1 MVGARLLAA
10 RGAAPVARVL
20 LAAAL
25 VLAGLTLVGCGGKP
39 DEADVAMGP
48 IEACIPSR
56 KDGKRLLGAYLR
68 RVEAAQ
74 GYEMFS
80 VTGKARSSGLPRNL
94 AFDDRKIRRLRGGGD
109 GPLTGSRRST
119 VTPHPGFAATGT
131 LPAVYELSY
140 RAEKID
146 YTGALVVGNS
156 AAGFEIPTTGRMVHS
171 GRIAL
176 TLSLFDAAGGAAVA
190 TAEGRFTASIGFGS
204 GRSTFTVD
212 ALQVTSG
219 AALPFA
225 TLTWGPLGLCGARV
239 VSSGQG
245 AIKLVA
251 EDGRKVS
258 PFLTGRAPTP
268 LRSSFE
274 AAQFAADDRP
284 GPPGRFGGVFLIES
298 DEGTISAVFLSD
310 GSP

>member
-1 MVGARLLAA
+1 MRAGARLLAPGPA
-10 RGAAPVARVL
+10 L

-25 VLAGLTLVGCGGKP
+25 VVAGLALAGCGGKT
-39 DEADVAMGP
+39 DEAEVAMGP
-48 IEACIPSR
+48 IEACVPSR
-56 KDGKRLLGAYLR
+56 KDGQRLLGAYLR

-94 AFDDRKIRRLRGGGD
+94 AFDDRKIRRLRGD

-131 LPAVYELSY
+131 LPAVYALSY

-190 TAEGRFTASIGFGS
+190 SAEGRFTASIGFGS

-245 AIKLVA
+245 AIKLVS

-310 GSP
+310 GAP

>member
-1 MVGARLLAA
+1 MRAGARLLAPGPA
-10 RGAAPVARVL
+10 L

-25 VLAGLTLVGCGGKP
+25 LLAGLALAGCGGKT
-39 DEADVAMGP
+39 DEAEVAMGP
-48 IEACIPSR
+48 IEACVPSR
-56 KDGKRLLGAYLR
+56 KDGQRLLGAYLR

-94 AFDDRKIRRLRGGGD
+94 AFDDRKIRRLRGD

-119 VTPHPGFAATGT
+119 VAPHPGFAATGT
-131 LPAVYELSY
+131 LPAVYALSY

-190 TAEGRFTASIGFGS
+190 SAEGRFTASIGFGS

-212 ALQVTSG
+212 ALQTTSG

-310 GSP
+310 GAP

>member
-1 MVGARLLAA
+1 MSSRVFNARLALLPLACSVA
-10 RGAAPVARVL
+10 LSAWAQQSLPEVVVSATRSEQPITDVLADVTLVDRAEIDHLGAASV
-20 LAAAL
+20 
-25 VLAGLTLVGCGGKP
+25 
-39 DEADVAMGP
+39 ADVL
-48 IEACIPSR
+48 E
-56 KDGKRLLGAYLR
+56 RLPGITVNRNGGLASTTNVYLR
-68 RVEAAQ
+68 
-74 GYEMFS
+74 G
-80 VTGKARSSGLPRNL
+80 
-94 AFDDRKIRRLRGGGD
+94 
-109 GPLTGSRRST
+109 
-119 VTPHPGFAATGT
+119 
-131 LPAVYELSY
+131 
-140 RAEKID
+140 
-146 YTGALVVGNS
+146 
-156 AAGFEIPTTGRMVHS
+156 
-171 GRIAL
+171 
-176 TLSLFDAAGGAAVA
+176 
-190 TAEGRFTASIGFGS
+190 AEGRFTASIGFGS

-310 GSP
+310 GAP